1 MTLIL
6 EFYVGEGLR
15 SHEDEKR
22 RRKMKEVDYIAA
34 LCANPYQ
41 SELFWLFIMIG
52 LHLWYGKSFC
62 VYAVF
67 IG

>member
-15 SHEDEKR
+15 NREDEKR
-22 RRKMKEVDYIAA
+22 RRKMKDVDDRAA

-41 SELFWLFIMIG
+41 SELF
-52 LHLWYGKSFC
+52 
-62 VYAVF
+62 
-67 IG
+67 

>member
-1 MTLIL
+1 MTLTL

-22 RRKMKEVDYIAA
+22 RRKMKEVDYRAA

-41 SELFWLFIMIG
+41 SELF
-52 LHLWYGKSFC
+52 
-62 VYAVF
+62 
-67 IG
+67 